1 MFEKERRQKFEVKHG
16 IPLVRVLTAMD
27 NNTLLRGTVACV
39 QTSPHPSGKNRERR
53 HRRKSGRK
61 FEDTDRAFGE
71 F

>member
-53 HRRKSGRK
+53 RRRKSGRT